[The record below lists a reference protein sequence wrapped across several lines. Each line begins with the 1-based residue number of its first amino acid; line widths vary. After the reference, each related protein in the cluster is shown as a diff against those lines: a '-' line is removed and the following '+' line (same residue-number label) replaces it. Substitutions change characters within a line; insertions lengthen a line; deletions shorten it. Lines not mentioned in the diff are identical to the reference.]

1 MNKDLKKLTKLLH
14 VFGELD
20 QKYKKLFLSLNNFQI
35 EIIHKLLNN
44 KEMTAQDLLKDL
56 KTDFSKAQ
64 QYRYLKELREM
75 NLCKHS
81 QNKYSLS

>member
-1 MNKDLKKLTKLLH
+1 
-14 VFGELD
+14 
-20 QKYKKLFLSLNNFQI
+20 
-35 EIIHKLLNN
+35 
-44 KEMTAQDLLKDL
+44 MTAQDLLKDL

-81 QNKYSLS
+81 QNKYSIS